1 MTTVRIALWVLL
13 LTFATTAGVQ
23 AQSESN
29 WPQWRGPT
37 RDGLAPAAPVWP
49 DSLSG
54 LSPSWQVEMGPGY
67 SGPIVHGDRVFSA
80 ETEKEEREIVR
91 ALDRKTGRE
100 LWRASW
106 PGAMNVPF
114 FARSNGD
121 WIRSTPACDGE
132 SLYVAGIR
140 DVLVCLNASTGEQ
153 RWRVDFSEKM
163 SVPLPAFGFVC
174 SPLVIGD
181 AVYVQAGGGFAK
193 IDKKTGDILWH
204 VLSDGGAINSAFSS
218 PIEATIGGVRQIL
231 VQMREELAGV
241 DPETGIVLWRQTVP
255 AYRGMNILTPTVHGD
270 GILTSTHKN
279 KTFFYRIASQGGS
292 LSAEQAWTLPGQ
304 GYMSSPVLVDGHAYL
319 HLGNGRLSCI
329 DLAEGKETW
338 RSKSF
343 GSYWSLIAQGRK
355 ILALDE
361 EGELLL
367 VEADPKEFRLLDRKK
382 ISKEETWGHVAVAGG
397 QVFVR
402 ELNALSAFDWK

>member
-1 MTTVRIALWVLL
+1 
-13 LTFATTAGVQ
+13 
-23 AQSESN
+23 
-29 WPQWRGPT
+29 
-37 RDGLAPAAPVWP
+37 
-49 DSLSG
+49 
-54 LSPSWQVEMGPGY
+54 MGPGY